1 MINLIIDKV
10 TQSSA
15 ILITPIQTTNC
26 VAREHTCFLLKS
38 LSYRTQRQQLSKR
51 PRTGTIHQPLAL
63 SVGQLTVQIK
73 LIKGGDTKIH
83 VLPLP
88 LGFRCKPRRLAVIV
102 SSTSELFLVHRDP
115 DVREEPPL
123 DSANDPVLQ

>member
-1 MINLIIDKV
+1 MCGKRTHVSFSSLFPTGLRGN
-10 TQSSA
+10 SSA
-15 ILITPIQTTNC
+15 SVPAPVLSTN
-26 VAREHTCFLLKS
+26 
-38 LSYRTQRQQLSKR
+38 
-51 PRTGTIHQPLAL
+51 PLAL

-88 LGFRCKPRRLAVIV
+88 LGFRCKPRRLAAIV
-102 SSTSELFLVHRDP
+102 SSTSEFLVHRDP